1 MSSLMVSFGIE
12 GLWVVQQMDVG
23 VIGVVQHT
31 DNHMR

>member
-1 MSSLMVSFGIE
+1 MSSLMVSFGTE

-23 VIGVVQHT
+23 VIRVAEHT